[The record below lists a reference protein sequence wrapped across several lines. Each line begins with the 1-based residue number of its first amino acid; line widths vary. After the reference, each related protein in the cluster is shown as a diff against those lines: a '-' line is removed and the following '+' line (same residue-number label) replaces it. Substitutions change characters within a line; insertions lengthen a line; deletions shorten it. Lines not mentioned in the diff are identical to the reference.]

1 MKRLTIIALCAAA
14 AVACNNNKAITID
27 EQSAMNAAYDLS
39 YELATRV
46 MEADS
51 YASFIEARA
60 ELEAYEE
67 AMRTQIGGEDYE
79 IFLQSANEVL
89 SNIK

>member
-1 MKRLTIIALCAAA
+1 MKRLTIIALCAA

-27 EQSAMNAAYDLS
+27 EQGAMNAAYDLS

-67 AMRTQIGGEDYE
+67 ALRTQIGGEEYE
-79 IFLQSANEVL
+79 IFLEECNYILNE
-89 SNIK
+89 N

>member
-1 MKRLTIIALCAAA
+1 MKRLTIIALCVA

-67 AMRTQIGGEDYE
+67 AFRTQIGGEEYK
-79 IFLQSANEVL
+79 IFLEECNYILNE
-89 SNIK
+89 N